1 MIYGVALL
9 SACTFLGK
17 FLGNIIGILTGA
29 NRDIGGVG
37 FAIVLLLLFANS
49 KNINKIMPQN
59 FEKGI
64 SFWKEMYIP
73 VVIAMSASQNVVG
86 ALSGGALVIVAG
98 VGVVF
103 VSSLIFMIF
112 NRFAPKENKEE
123 FSNENN

>member
-1 MIYGVALL
+1 MRWIRRIQNFKYDIIRLL
-9 SACTFLGK
+9 VS
-17 FLGNIIGILTGA
+17 
-29 NRDIGGVG
+29 
-37 FAIVLLLLFANS
+37 NS
-49 KNINKIMPQN
+49 KTINKIMPQN

-103 VSSLIFMIF
+103 VSALIFMIF
-112 NRFAPKENKEE
+112 NRLAPEKDKEALKD
-123 FSNENN
+123 ENN